1 MDNHTSPR
9 AGSKPNRS
17 DRSDRAEVDSSDF
30 RFAMVPEGLIFS
42 GLSDAAVRV
51 HAALQRIGREG
62 LGMVSYRDIGK
73 RLGPTSSKTRN
84 PDSTGMS
91 EAKVQRAVTELERAG
106 WLEVT
111 RRRDR
116 FGVRLPSVY
125 KPLRSPVAPVAGFV
139 GESTGFTHDPS
150 TGFTHDPSTGFTHDP
165 CNEERTTREIDERKD
180 NEPDASLEADASQS
194 TTPSSSLQL
203 FEPQPL
209 EPQPLQLVA
218 ERPQTEP
225 EWLCHRLADYVAADP
240 PGSKRP
246 TVTDDGWVV
255 DMERMLRIDG
265 RSAEQV
271 ANAMRWIF
279 EEPDGE
285 FWIAN
290 IRSPKK
296 LRAQFDRLRADAM
309 RKRKSR
315 KETPGETAMRVMAE
329 PRRPTMAEL
338 LVMENQRVADLAGA
352 AGELI

>member
-1 MDNHTSPR
+1 
-9 AGSKPNRS
+9 
-17 DRSDRAEVDSSDF
+17 
-30 RFAMVPEGLIFS
+30 
-42 GLSDAAVRV
+42 
-51 HAALQRIGREG
+51 
-62 LGMVSYRDIGK
+62 
-73 RLGPTSSKTRN
+73 
-84 PDSTGMS
+84 
-91 EAKVQRAVTELERAG
+91 
-106 WLEVT
+106 
-111 RRRDR
+111 
-116 FGVRLPSVY
+116 
-125 KPLRSPVAPVAGFV
+125 
-139 GESTGFTHDPS
+139 
-150 TGFTHDPSTGFTHDP
+150 
-165 CNEERTTREIDERKD
+165 
-180 NEPDASLEADASQS
+180 
-194 TTPSSSLQL
+194 
-203 FEPQPL
+203 
-209 EPQPLQLVA
+209 
-218 ERPQTEP
+218 
-225 EWLCHRLADYVAADP
+225 VAADP